1 MYIVIDTEFTSL
13 TRDAELLSL
22 GAVSEDGRRF
32 YCELEPVPLA
42 ACSDFVR
49 RFVLP
54 LCEGGAAVC
63 PRVEFPARLA
73 GWLRQFTD
81 PVLLVD
87 SDWDID
93 VLHHALTGRRSRLP
107 GLLQFTAAKAAHAVM
122 LMTLAPFDGDELAVF
137 ERAVGQHYAADPR
150 PHHALV
156 DALAIA
162 AGLQAV
168 GAMHPG

>member
-13 TRDAELLSL
+13 TRGAELLSL

-54 LCEGGAAVC
+54 LREGGAAVC
-63 PRVEFPARLA
+63 TRPEFPARLA
-73 GWLRQFTD
+73 GWLGQFAD

-107 GLLQFTAAKAAHAVM
+107 GPLRFTAGKAAHEVM
-122 LMTLAPFDGDELAVF
+122 LMTLAPFADEELAVF
-137 ERAVGQHYAADPR
+137 ERAVHQHFATDPR
-150 PHHALV
+150 QHHALV

-168 GAMHPG
+168 SATRPG